1 MVNQVWNHMVALGLG
16 MMMMIEVIMGMIL
29 TIKRNTRRME
39 VMEEEEKE
47 DNDRTIGGWRITTKR
62 ITKYRRC
69 GPPYYSLHR
78 IVAAVVVSLVRLAM
92 MTCTTINPSRS
103 GSITHCTIYIYITRT
118 SNIYIIL
125 L

>member
-16 MMMMIEVIMGMIL
+16 IMMMIEVIMGMIL

-39 VMEEEEKE
+39 VMEEKE
-47 DNDRTIGGWRITTKR
+47 DNDSTIGDWRITTKR

-78 IVAAVVVSLVRLAM
+78 IVAAVA
-92 MTCTTINPSRS
+92 PAAP
-103 GSITHCTIYIYITRT
+103 
-118 SNIYIIL
+118 
-125 L
+125 

>member
-39 VMEEEEKE
+39 VMEEKE
-47 DNDRTIGGWRITTKR
+47 DNDSTIGDWRITTKR

-78 IVAAVVVSLVRLAM
+78 IVAAVVVSLVRLTM

-103 GSITHCTIYIYITRT
+103 GSIAHCTIYIYITRT

-125 L
+125 M